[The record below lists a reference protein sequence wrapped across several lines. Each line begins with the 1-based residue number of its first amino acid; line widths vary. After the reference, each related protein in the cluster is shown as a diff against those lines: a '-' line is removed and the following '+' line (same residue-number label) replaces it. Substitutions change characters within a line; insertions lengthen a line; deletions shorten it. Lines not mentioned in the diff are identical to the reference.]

1 MLETEQIALIWCYRG
16 YRPCMIKEIGK
27 RKTKIAWSNGETEW
41 VSNKRIK
48 NPKDLRELSYMKR
61 AYKTSG
67 QDGSEKR

>member
-1 MLETEQIALIWCYRG
+1 
-16 YRPCMIKEIGK
+16 MIKEIGK